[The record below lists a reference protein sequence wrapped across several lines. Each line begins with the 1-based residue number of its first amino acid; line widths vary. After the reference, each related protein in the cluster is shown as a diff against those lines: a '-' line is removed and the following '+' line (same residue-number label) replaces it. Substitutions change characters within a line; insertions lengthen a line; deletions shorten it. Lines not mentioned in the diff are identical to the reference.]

1 VTHVEPGTLGI
12 AVFTALMGALA
23 TLVALPVGIAAA
35 WLLARRAFPGKVAVE
50 TLLTLPLVLP
60 PVATGFLLLQLF
72 GRNSFVGRGLDAI
85 GVPIVFTWKAVVI
98 AMAVMSFPL
107 IVLTVRAGLE
117 QVDRR
122 YEQVAATLG
131 AGPWRVFRTITL
143 PLAARSLVAAAMLG
157 FARALGEFGAT
168 IVIAGGIPGQTQTLA
183 VAIFNLTEAGRDAD
197 ATRLLLVSAALAF
210 AAMLLA
216 NMVQRRRPRS

>member
-1 VTHVEPGTLGI
+1 MEQGALGI
-12 AVFTALMGALA
+12 AAFTALMGVLA
-23 TLVALPVGIAAA
+23 TLIALPVGVAAA
-35 WLLARRAFPGKVAVE
+35 WLLARRAFPGKAALE

-72 GRNSFVGRGLDAI
+72 GRNSVVGRAMDAI
-85 GVPIVFTWKAVVI
+85 GVPVVFTWKAVVI

-117 QVDRR
+117 QVDHR

-143 PLAARSLVAAAMLG
+143 PLAARSLVAAAILG

-168 IVIAGGIPGQTQTLA
+168 IVVAGGIPGQTQTLA
-183 VAIFNLTEAGRDAD
+183 VAIFNLTEAGRDSD
-197 ATRLLLVSAALAF
+197 ASRLLLVSVGLAF
-210 AAMLLA
+210 GAMLLA
-216 NMVQRRRPRS
+216 NVVQRRRPAP

>member
-1 VTHVEPGTLGI
+1 VDQSALGL
-12 AVFTALMGALA
+12 AAFTTLMGVIA
-23 TLVALPVGIAAA
+23 TLVALPFGIAAA
-35 WLLARRAFPGKVAVE
+35 WALARRSFPGKVFVE

-60 PVATGFLLLQLF
+60 PVATGFLLLQVF
-72 GRNSFVGRGLDAI
+72 GRNSSVGRAFDALGI
-85 GVPIVFTWKAVVI
+85 PIVFTWKAVVI

-107 IVLTVRAGLE
+107 IVLTVRAGFE

-122 YEQVAATLG
+122 FEQVAATLG
-131 AGPWRVFRTITL
+131 AGPWRVFRTITI
-143 PLAARSLVAAAMLG
+143 PLAARSLVAAAILG

-197 ATRLLLVSAALAF
+197 ATRLLLVSVALAF
-210 AAMLLA
+210 AAMLVA
-216 NMVQRRRPRS
+216 NLVQRERRPL

>member
-1 VTHVEPGTLGI
+1 MEQGTLSI
-12 AVFTALMGALA
+12 AVFTTVMGVLA
-23 TLVALPVGIAAA
+23 TLLALPAGIAAA
-35 WLLARRAFPGKVAVE
+35 WVLARRSFPGKAVAE
-50 TLLTLPLVLP
+50 TLLALPLVLP
-60 PVATGFLLLQLF
+60 PVATGFLLLQLL
-72 GRNSFVGRGLDAI
+72 GRNSFVGRAFDSL

-131 AGPWRVFRTITL
+131 AGPWRVFLTITL
-143 PLAARSLVAAAMLG
+143 PLAARSVVAAAILG

-183 VAIFNLTEAGRDAD
+183 VAIFNLTEAGRDAE
-197 ATRLLLVSAALAF
+197 ANRLLLVSLALAF
-210 AAMLLA
+210 AAMLVA
-216 NMVQRRRPRS
+216 NVVQRRRPIA

>member
-1 VTHVEPGTLGI
+1 MEQATLSI
-12 AVFTALMGALA
+12 AVFTTVMGGLA
-23 TLVALPVGIAAA
+23 TLLALPAGIAAA
-35 WLLARRAFPGKVAVE
+35 WVLARRTFPGKAVAE
-50 TLLTLPLVLP
+50 TLLAMPLVLP
-60 PVATGFLLLQLF
+60 PVATGFLLLQLL
-72 GRNSFVGRGLDAI
+72 GRNSFVGRAFDSL

-131 AGPWRVFRTITL
+131 AGPWRVFLTITL
-143 PLAARSLVAAAMLG
+143 PLAARSVVAAAVLG

-183 VAIFNLTEAGRDAD
+183 VAIFNLTEAGRDAE
-197 ATRLLLVSAALAF
+197 ANRLLLVSLALAF
-210 AAMLLA
+210 AAMLVA
-216 NMVQRRRPRS
+216 NVVQRRRPIA

>member
-1 VTHVEPGTLGI
+1 MEQTTL
-12 AVFTALMGALA
+12 ALAAFTTLMGVCA
-23 TLVALPVGIAAA
+23 TLVAMPVGVAAA
-35 WLLARRAFPGKVAVE
+35 WVLARRSFPGKVVVE
-50 TLLTLPLVLP
+50 TTLTLPLVLP

-72 GRNSFVGRGLDAI
+72 GLNSIVGRALDAI
-85 GVPIVFTWKAVVI
+85 GLPIVFTWRAVVV

-107 IVLTVRAGLE
+107 IVLTARAGLE

-122 YEQVAATLG
+122 YEQVASTLG

-143 PLAARSLVAAAMLG
+143 PLAARSLVAAAILG

-168 IVIAGGIPGQTQTLA
+168 IIIAGGIPGQTQTLS

-197 ATRLLLVSAALAF
+197 ATRLLLVSAGLAF
-210 AAMLLA
+210 GAMLLA
-216 NMVQRRRPRS
+216 NLVQRGRRPL

>member
-12 AVFTALMGALA
+12 GVFTALMGALA